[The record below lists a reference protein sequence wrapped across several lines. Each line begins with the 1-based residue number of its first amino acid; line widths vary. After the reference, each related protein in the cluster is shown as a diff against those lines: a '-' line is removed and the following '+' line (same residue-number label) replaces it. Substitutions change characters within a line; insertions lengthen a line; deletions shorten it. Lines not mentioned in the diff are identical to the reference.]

1 MPSKKFKITAETTF
15 NDVMK
20 SKAETVGDK
29 VFLTYIRDF
38 DKGIDEKYTYLD
50 MHLQS
55 NRVANGLSKLGV
67 GKGTG
72 ISLMEINSP
81 EFLYTLFATFK
92 LGAYVVLINTALKGV
107 TLQYIIDH
115 SDSEVLII
123 NWSLLENYLNIK
135 DELPKVKHVIVDN
148 NEAPNDFKIP
158 NGMLSLQ
165 EIMQAPEDN
174 IEGDI
179 DFDEKCMLMYT
190 SGTTGPPKA
199 TTSYYGKSVA
209 GEGITLY
216 AGAPLLFGIT
226 KKDVYFTCLPLFH
239 GNALF
244 LTTLPAFLSEFHVVL
259 SKRFSASRHWDI
271 CRKY

>member
-1 MPSKKFKITAETTF
+1 MSSKKFKITAETTL

-20 SKAETVGDK
+20 NKAETVGDQ

-55 NRVANGLSKLGV
+55 NRVGNGLSKLGV

-72 ISLMEINSP
+72 ISLMEINCP

-123 NWSLLENYLNIK
+123 NWSLLDNYLNIK
-135 DELPKVKHVIVDN
+135 DDLPKIKHIIVDIN
-148 NEAPNDFKIP
+148 DAPNEFKIP
-158 NGMLSLQ
+158 DGMLSLQ
-165 EIMQAPEDN
+165 EVMQAPDDN

-179 DFDEKCMLMYT
+179 DFDEKSMLMYT

-199 TTSYYGKSVA
+199 TTSFYGKSVA
-209 GEGITLY
+209 GS
-216 AGAPLLFGIT
+216 
-226 KKDVYFTCLPLFH
+226 
-239 GNALF
+239 ALK
-244 LTTLPAFLSEFHVVL
+244 L
-259 SKRFSASRHWDI
+259 FSALPMVLGVTKGHLFYLFTIIPW
-271 CRKY
+271 